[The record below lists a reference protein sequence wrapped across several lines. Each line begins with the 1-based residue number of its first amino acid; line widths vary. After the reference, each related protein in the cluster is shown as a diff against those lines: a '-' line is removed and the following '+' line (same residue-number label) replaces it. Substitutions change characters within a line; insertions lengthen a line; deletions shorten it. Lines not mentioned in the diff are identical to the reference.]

1 MNSTIVII
9 LITIALLVLALIAF
23 LIIRRRRYVR
33 AQRGRGWTFE
43 SRPALES
50 VLDHHAPPFGQ
61 GFVREVDEA
70 ISGATAAG
78 APFRVFEYASA
89 YQREAYGRAT
99 TSALPRGH
107 RLLEEE
113 FAAKPKLLPSALAL
127 GADVVCVVG
136 HPPFYLWFVLA
147 VRALHP
153 RIELQRGPIEEEQE
167 RNDPN
172 SHNVGHSVTRPLL

>member
-33 AQRGRGWTFE
+33 ALRGRGWTFE

-70 ISGATAAG
+70 ISGATAASRSG
-78 APFRVFEYASA
+78 CSSTRV
-89 YQREAYGRAT
+89 R
-99 TSALPRGH
+99 TSAKPT
-107 RLLEEE
+107 EEPQRQR
-113 FAAKPKLLPSALAL
+113 FHGGTGSLKKSLRPSRSCCPVPLHL
-127 GADVVCVVG
+127 GQTWCA
-136 HPPFYLWFVLA
+136 
-147 VRALHP
+147 
-153 RIELQRGPIEEEQE
+153 
-167 RNDPN
+167 
-172 SHNVGHSVTRPLL
+172 